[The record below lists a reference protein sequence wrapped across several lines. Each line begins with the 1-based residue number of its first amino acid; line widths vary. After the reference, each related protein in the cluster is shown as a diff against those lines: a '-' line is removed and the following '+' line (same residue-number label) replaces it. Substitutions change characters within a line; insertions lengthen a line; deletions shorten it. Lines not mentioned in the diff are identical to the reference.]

1 MGDMGQPPE
10 KDNSFVKL
18 LAAAAIGAGSVCL
31 AQFGLWMIFFAV
43 TSLFGVYLLTG
54 MYYLAWPIVFPLAA
68 FPVVFIGLLIIIPM
82 LRRPYLGLLTG
93 YPFWLAVIVPVTLI
107 AFTIMVATCPLDIG
121 GNLWTRGWEAFG
133 TNQ

>member
-10 KDNSFVKL
+10 KDKSFVKL
-18 LAAAAIGAGSVCL
+18 LAAAAIGAGSVCV

-54 MYYLAWPIVFPLAA
+54 MYYLAWPIVFPLVA
-68 FPVVFIGLLIIIPM
+68 FPVVFIGLLIIIPT

-107 AFTIMVATCPLDIG
+107 AFTVMVATCPLDIG
-121 GNLWTRGWEAFG
+121 GNLWTRGLEAFG

>member
-1 MGDMGQPPE
+1 MGDMGQPSK
-10 KDNSFVKL
+10 KDKGFLKL
-18 LAAAAIGAGSVCL
+18 LAAAAIGAGSVCV
-31 AQFGLWMIFFAV
+31 AQFGLWMAFFAV

-82 LRRPYLGLLTG
+82 LRRPYLGLLSG

-121 GNLWTRGWEAFG
+121 GNLWTRGWEAFA